1 MTLSLVSLCIV
12 SVLMYSYSHSQTK
25 FSCMS
30 YNLVQKQGLDTFTWK
45 TDIIMAVSKS
55 VGINSKLISC

>member
-12 SVLMYSYSHSQTK
+12 SVLMYSYSHSQTN
-25 FSCMS
+25 SCMS
-30 YNLVQKQGLDTFTWK
+30 YSLVQKPGLDTFTWK